1 MSKTKN
7 YYWDE
12 AEKKSDKIIDQYV
25 KNEIKYDDA
34 VNQLSNVEGLALTG
48 IDENNVDEV
57 LFIAKEDYYKKSNE
71 MGGLQ

>member
-57 LFIAKEDYYKKSNE
+57 LFT
-71 MGGLQ
+71 GGEKLQVK

>member
-48 IDENNVDEV
+48 IDEHNVDEV
-57 LFIAKEDYYKKSNE
+57 LFTAKEDYYKKSNE